1 MKIDWQ
7 FPFIKN
13 VWANGFVCPFVA
25 VAVVGKRKHC
35 ESSRRWSTSGYDQEK
50 NGSRSVSSK
59 KQVHRGSLL
68 YIYRLLSQL
77 LYFPTWKLSRF
88 ASFVTNNSSRLLG
101 GEQLNGVIISRLY
114 LKKKYVS
121 TCLEKEI
128 VKWKLPDKRIISIY
142 FEETSDLRERNLWF
156 MID

>member
-1 MKIDWQ
+1 MSKWFCLSLCCCGSSWQ
-7 FPFIKN
+7 EETLRKFASMINIGLWSREK
-13 VWANGFVCPFVA
+13 WKS
-25 VAVVGKRKHC
+25 KRVI
-35 ESSRRWSTSGYDQEK
+35 EETSSPWISSLYISLIISTS
-50 NGSRSVSSK
+50 
-59 KQVHRGSLL
+59 
-68 YIYRLLSQL
+68 LLSNL
-77 LYFPTWKLSRF
+77 ETVSRF

-101 GEQLNGVIISRLY
+101 GEQLSGVIISRLY